1 MEHTPKTCVLS
12 PLTFWLSA
20 LTLSKYYLYGMETDH
35 KICEIFF
42 HLSWLEKKKNKY
54 FINSYSELKYFE
66 KHHFHKKMDWQN
78 ATMAT
83 FYSNKFANVCFSWHF
98 SSFLPSLKLP
108 KSSPSFFLKF
118 YLIQLRNRKNTL
130 CC

>member
-1 MEHTPKTCVLS
+1 
-12 PLTFWLSA
+12 
-20 LTLSKYYLYGMETDH
+20 METDH

-83 FYSNKFANVCFSWHF
+83 FYSNKLQMFVLVGISPV
-98 SSFLPSLKLP
+98 SYLP
-108 KSSPSFFLKF
+108 
-118 YLIQLRNRKNTL
+118 
-130 CC
+130 